1 MANEFYIK
9 EDIKVEMY
17 LPVANTGVWN
27 FSKWNSGD
35 DWMASTG
42 FAWTDVVADVVSA
55 SIELGGTVE
64 QGYAAPAT
72 PNVMNLVMQSTTY
85 DPYNNPKIHP
95 GTPIRF
101 SYRQNPD
108 TAPSTY
114 TVLFNGFIDNFD
126 VSYEYHGL
134 NTINIAATS
143 SLKRALNKVFTVW
156 NPSSYATNATA
167 AEALL
172 YWCNLAGITY
182 SGTSPIVTG
191 ARYALDYYNDYD
203 SGQGLED
210 INQLEA
216 GFFYQKADDT
226 LAWRTSDEIRY
237 RIANDSI
244 TNTFSNTHITAA
256 THFCISD
263 IAFTYAADNYWNQ
276 FKAICESSTS
286 YTRTTSNQDSI
297 DVMGLMALEKTLH
310 IYPSYTDLD
319 YWLSFVQLSYPTRQV
334 SSITTPIIRQDATL
348 ANVSA
353 LLPTS
358 LVNIAVTTPGYT
370 INDKSMITR
379 AVHEITPENW
389 IATIE
394 LWKGL

>member
-35 DWMASTG
+35 DWMATTG

-143 SLKRALNKVFTVW
+143 SLKRALNKVLSVW
-156 NPSSYATNATA
+156 NPESYSSPSSGYWAFF
-167 AEALL
+167 
-172 YWCNLAGITY
+172 YWCNLVGLTG
-182 SGTSPIVTG
+182 GTVTSYNG

-203 SGQGLED
+203 AGQALED
-210 INQLEA
+210 VNQLEA
-216 GFFYQKADDT
+216 GFFYQAADNT
-226 LAWRTSDEIRY
+226 LLWRTSTEIHDRLVS
-237 RIANDSI
+237 DTV
-244 TNTFSNTHITAA
+244 TNTFSNTHSTAA

-263 IAFTYAADNYWNQ
+263 IAFSYAADNYWNQ

-286 YTRTTSNQDSI
+286 ITKTQVNQDSI
-297 DVMGLMALEKTLH
+297 DIMGLMALEKTLH
-310 IYPSYTDLD
+310 IYPDANQLT
-319 YWLSFVQLSYPTRQV
+319 YWSDMVKVSYPTRQV

-353 LLPTS
+353 LMPTS

-394 LWKGL
+394 LWKGI